1 MTIWKTPLKK
11 TLLKALALLLA
22 MCLLPVG
29 AMGEEQTE
37 ETDNNGWVNFLL
49 LCNEGM
55 NNNGGN
61 AGNTMMVVAMHPERG
76 KIRLAMLTWDT
87 FVRYEGYDMPQ
98 RIDMPYRNGGPA
110 EALKVFNANFG
121 LDIDLFMS
129 LNYLNLASLIDAYG
143 GVTVDVSRA
152 ERNALNGMVAS
163 KKENIQAQADSGLLS
178 QLIVEMLAQ
187 EYYLTDFGPDTHLN
201 GLQAVGFGW
210 LQYDSVY
217 NCCYREAEVIAH
229 LFASVANA
237 IGEKVVLYTNETG
250 YPSDLNGRR
259 AINLD
264 AISETDINYL
274 SRQVA
279 PIFQMS
285 YNNLTPEQIIGIY
298 TTLAKVAYPAARQ
311 GVNIFASLE
320 HEVFPLEAKQKYD
333 TVAGS
338 QGHLIDYKANSEALK
353 AFLYAEDP
361 EE

>member
-11 TLLKALALLLA
+11 TLLQALALLLS

-55 NNNGGN
+55 NNNCGN

-217 NCCYREAEVIAH
+217 NCCEREVEVIGA
-229 LFASVANA
+229 LFTSVGAR
-237 IGEKVVLYTNETG
+237 IREKAVLYSDEYGEPTN
-250 YPSDLNGRR
+250 PNGRR

-264 AISETDINYL
+264 HLKESDYVFFRSEMD
-274 SRQVA
+274 
-279 PIFQMS
+279 PIFQKAYHNLSEDDIRLISLALARAS
-285 YNNLTPEQIIGIY
+285 YTGS
-298 TTLAKVAYPAARQ
+298 RQ
-311 GVNIFASLE
+311 GVNIFENLE
-320 HEVFPLEAKQKYD
+320 HTVFPMESTQPYD
-333 TVAGS
+333 TVGGAK
-338 QGHLIDYKANSEALK
+338 GHLIDYKANTEAMKESL
-353 AFLYAEDP
+353 FRED
-361 EE
+361 